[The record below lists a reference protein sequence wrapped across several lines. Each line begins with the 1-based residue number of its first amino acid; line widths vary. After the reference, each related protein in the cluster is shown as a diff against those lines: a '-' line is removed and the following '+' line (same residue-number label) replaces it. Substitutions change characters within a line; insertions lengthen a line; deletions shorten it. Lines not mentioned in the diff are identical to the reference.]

1 MALKG
6 HGSVR
11 GSMAAGARVFIPVD
25 PVDTHFMGEHRGRE
39 KDMIRARQLYHV
51 FRILQTEFHFTGRP
65 WPFESIAATQTHVV
79 HLPFH
84 VPCGIRAIEC
94 EWAKA
99 AQQNLTW

>member
-39 KDMIRARQLYHV
+39 KDMLRARQL
-51 FRILQTEFHFTGRP
+51 
-65 WPFESIAATQTHVV
+65 
-79 HLPFH
+79 LPR
-84 VPCGIRAIEC
+84 V
-94 EWAKA
+94 
-99 AQQNLTW
+99 